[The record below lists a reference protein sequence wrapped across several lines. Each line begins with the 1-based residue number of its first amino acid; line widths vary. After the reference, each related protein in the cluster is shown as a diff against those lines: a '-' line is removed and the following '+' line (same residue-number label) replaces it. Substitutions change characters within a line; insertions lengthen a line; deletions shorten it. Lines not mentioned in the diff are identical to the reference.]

1 MFSRWDLYE
10 YQPAFV
16 VGFHGCDVEIGEGIL
31 SGRIEHLKFSREKWD
46 WLGYGIYFWAG
57 NPQRALAW
65 AEERKAQGRIDTP
78 FVLGAIIDLKH
89 CLDLFDSSG
98 LQQVKDAYLYMKNS
112 FAKAGQPLPENAGKD
127 KAARML
133 DCLVMESLHK
143 YRVVNRQPEYDSVR
157 AMFPEGEELY
167 PGAGFKDR
175 NHIQICIRDLGC
187 IKGYFRP
194 IASSS
199 AG

>member
-1 MFSRWDLYE
+1 MPSRWELYE
-10 YQPAFV
+10 YQPAFI
-16 VGFHGCDVEIGEGIL
+16 VGFHGCDAEIGEGIL
-31 SGRIEHLKFSREKWD
+31 SGRIEHLESSCEKWD
-46 WLGYGIYFWAG
+46 WLGHGIYFWAG

-65 AEERKAQGRIDTP
+65 AEKRKVQGRIDTP

-89 CLDLFDSSG
+89 CLDLLDSSG
-98 LQQVKDAYLYMKNS
+98 LQEVKEAYLYMKNS
-112 FAKAGQPLPENAGKD
+112 FAKAAQPLPENAGKD

-133 DCLVMESLHK
+133 DCLVMNSLHD
-143 YRVVNRQPEYDSVR
+143 YRAAEGRPEYDSVR

-167 PGAGFKDR
+167 PDAGFKDR
-175 NHIQICIRDLGC
+175 NHIQICIRDARC

-194 IASSS
+194 IASLP